1 MWTAMFGFKILV
13 CLHFNSKTE
22 SNGLESPRDRD
33 IFTEYT
39 EPVKNYWKDEK
50 M

>member
-1 MWTAMFGFKILV
+1 MFGFKILV

-22 SNGLESPRDRD
+22 SKGLESPRDRD
-33 IFTEYT
+33 IFREYT
-39 EPVKNYWKDEK
+39 ERVKNYWKDEK